1 MLAYVLLSQIKCL
14 NVLLWHEHM
23 HKDVC
28 NFAPLSRQDLL
39 QPKKPDILT
48 LLQFIN
54 TTAAHA
60 ACTAL
65 CISTQGKN
73 TIHRQPL
80 SLYMHVYSYTYTGA
94 GIMGMG
100 RDIIAAFNSQLDHRL
115 TACSTRLSED
125 ECGGNG
131 RKINDGSIE
140 PAVTV
145 QHIRHRRPAPHCT
158 VLPPVEFNGV
168 ILRAISRLSGSSIT
182 TAVFVHVARRST
194 TLERHTWHRM
204 FWKK

>member
-1 MLAYVLLSQIKCL
+1 
-14 NVLLWHEHM
+14 M

-28 NFAPLSRQDLL
+28 NFAPLSRQALL

-54 TTAAHA
+54 TTATHA
-60 ACTAL
+60 ARTAL

-100 RDIIAAFNSQLDHRL
+100 RDIIAAFN
-115 TACSTRLSED
+115 
-125 ECGGNG
+125 
-131 RKINDGSIE
+131 
-140 PAVTV
+140 
-145 QHIRHRRPAPHCT
+145 
-158 VLPPVEFNGV
+158 
-168 ILRAISRLSGSSIT
+168 
-182 TAVFVHVARRST
+182 
-194 TLERHTWHRM
+194 
-204 FWKK
+204 